1 MLTKIKYLYHL
12 INSSYH
18 SSYHS
23 RLRGH
28 LNSYEIQQVSV
39 SFVLLLLFFHVVP
52 LTAAQNYFICGMI
65 NDTWVNTAIFPIF
78 KNDRLMGKHLKYF
91 EAACKFLSEK

>member
-65 NDTWVNTAIFPIF
+65 NDT
-78 KNDRLMGKHLKYF
+78 MGKYCHLPHF
-91 EAACKFLSEK
+91 